1 MGVDGSGWW
10 LMGVECW
17 NIQARY
23 IMTRFYFFT
32 FFVLLIF
39 SLVSIISEW
48 AGKNADCGGIESRPP
63 LSGNRIVVQLFWDV
77 APLACENFAT
87 LCANGS
93 SFPNNSKSKPAPM
106 GESGKPLTYRNT
118 QVHRV
123 IPGFVLQGG
132 DFVFGNG
139 SGGESVF
146 GKKVFKDER
155 AGLALTHHRKG
166 VLSMGNSGKNSN
178 SSQFFFTLDK
188 AHQCDGKHV
197 IFGKV
202 VSGWEVLQAA
212 ETFGTTSGAGG
223 QPTVPITITD
233 CGIFTTTPPILAT
246 PGCGYWYDKPDPD
259 SYSGISPVFMVRP
272 RVAILAPTHAVISKF
287 QAAMGPFVSVTA
299 VSAEGM
305 EEDISVQASR
315 LVELLGTFSVDVV
328 IIAPACKGVKS
339 VLRLPKAWE
348 AMGISMDEMFLE
360 AKPVEALDAV
370 RTKSWL
376 AKQSQRQL
384 DGT

>member
-1 MGVDGSGWW
+1 MVSTVDWSADQMQA
-10 LMGVECW
+10 LYMARLHCTVFRLCSSSSLFSFSYS
-17 NIQARY
+17 IQ
-23 IMTRFYFFT
+23 
-32 FFVLLIF
+32 
-39 SLVSIISEW
+39 EW
-48 AGKNADCGGIESRPP
+48 AGKNTDCGGIESRPP

-93 SFPNNSKSKPAPM
+93 SFPNNKPKPAPM
-106 GESGKPLTYRNT
+106 GESGKPLTYRNS
-118 QVHRV
+118 QIHRV

-146 GKKVFKDER
+146 GNKKCFKDER
-155 AGLALTHHRKG
+155 AGLALTHNGKG

-188 AHQCDGKHV
+188 APQCDGKHV

-212 ETFGTTSGAGG
+212 EAFGSTNG

-233 CGIFTTTPPILAT
+233 CGIFTTTPPLLEMT
-246 PGCGYWYDKPDPD
+246 PGCGYWFDKPDPE

-272 RVAILAPTHAVISKF
+272 RVAVLAPTHAVISKF
-287 QAAMGPFVSVTA
+287 QAAMGPFVSLTA

-305 EEDISVQASR
+305 EEDESAQASR
-315 LVELLGTFSVDVV
+315 LVELVGTFSVDVV

-339 VLRLPKAWE
+339 VLPLQVSKAWE
-348 AMGISMDEMFLE
+348 AMGISMDEIFLE

-376 AKQSQRQL
+376 AKQSQWQL
-384 DGT
+384 DGA